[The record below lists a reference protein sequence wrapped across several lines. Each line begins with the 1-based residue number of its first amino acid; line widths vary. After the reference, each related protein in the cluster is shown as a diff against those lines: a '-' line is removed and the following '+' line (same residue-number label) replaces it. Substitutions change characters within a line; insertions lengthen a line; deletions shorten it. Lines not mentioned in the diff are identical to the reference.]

1 MKFVAV
7 HFENES
13 LKYTFATEY
22 DNLKLEQ
29 PVIVDTASGHELA
42 YVASLVMDESE
53 AKLPEDKEIKN
64 VIRIA
69 DDSDI
74 KQYESNKEAA
84 KNAMQI
90 VAKCVEQCN
99 LEMDLVAT
107 NYNLDRSKILI
118 TYVAEH
124 RVDFRELLK
133 VLNTELRCRVELRQI
148 AIRQRAKFIGG
159 IGPCGRALCCATFLN
174 DFQSVSI
181 NLAKNQG
188 LSLNASKLTG
198 QCGKLKCCL
207 RFEDDLYTELNQ
219 GLPKL
224 NSWVEYEGEKFK
236 VASMNLLS
244 NYVRLDNPLKSK
256 MITVDELREFAV
268 PTQRLTKKA
277 ISEIKEN
284 SGHRIMKDVT
294 VSQALKDNEA
304 AKEAQK
310 SNSKPIKATP
320 SSYVSS
326 SVSENKEKH
335 VEVKHPSNK
344 GSETR
349 VFKAKETKKTVAT
362 PSNQSNEN
370 NGNKRVFVKKKAND
384 NQGGTKLNNNNK
396 QTSVNKH
403 NNSKQDK
410 HTNNVSS
417 ATNNNTSNK
426 RTFKKKQTGPKET
439 IRIIEEHEAE

>member
-1 MKFVAV
+1 MNYVAV

-13 LKYTFATEY
+13 LKYTFATDY
-22 DNLKLEQ
+22 TQLKNEQ
-29 PVIVDTASGHELA
+29 AVVVDTASGYELA
-42 YVASLVMDESE
+42 FVAGPVLGENE
-53 AKLPEDKEIKN
+53 AKLPQDKEIKQL
-64 VIRIA
+64 IRIA
-69 DDSDI
+69 SEEDI
-74 KQYESNKEAA
+74 TQYQSNKEAA
-84 KNAMQI
+84 KEAMSI
-90 VAKCVEQCN
+90 VSHCIEQCQ

-133 VLNTELRCRVELRQI
+133 VLNIELRCRVELRQI

-159 IGPCGRALCCATFLN
+159 IGPCGRPLCCATFLN

-207 RFEDDLYTELNQ
+207 RYEDDIYTELNQ

-224 NSWVEYEGEKFK
+224 NSWVEFEGEKFK

-256 MITVDELREFAV
+256 MITVDELREHAV

-277 ISEIKEN
+277 INEIKE
-284 SGHRIMKDVT
+284 SGGHRISKDVT

-304 AKEAQK
+304 AKEASK
-310 SNSKPIKATP
+310 LAKPIKATP
-320 SSYVSS
+320 SYTQ
-326 SVSENKEKH
+326 SVNIDQEKPAKTKT
-335 VEVKHPSNK
+335 VNK

-349 VFKAKETKKTVAT
+349 VFKAKESKKPVTHT
-362 PSNQSNEN
+362 TSKSTNSESKSDI
-370 NGNKRVFVKKKAND
+370 KRVFKKKQTG
-384 NQGGTKLNNNNK
+384 NQIPNKPVNNTKN
-396 QTSVNKH
+396 TTH
-403 NNSKQDK
+403 NN
-410 HTNNVSS
+410 
-417 ATNNNTSNK
+417 SNK
-426 RTFKKKQTGPKET
+426 RTFKKKSVGTDT
-439 IRIIEEHEAE
+439 IRIIEEHEAD

>member
-1 MKFVAV
+1 MNFVAV

-53 AKLPEDKEIKN
+53 AKLPKDKEIKN

-84 KNAMQI
+84 KKAMQI
-90 VAKCVEQCN
+90 VSKCVEQCD

-133 VLNTELRCRVELRQI
+133 ILNTELRCRVELRQI

-207 RFEDDLYTELNQ
+207 RYEDDLYTELNQ

-294 VSQALKDNEA
+294 VSQALKDSEA

-310 SNSKPIKATP
+310 GSKPIKATP
-320 SSYVSS
+320 SSYVST

-335 VEVKHPSNK
+335 VEVRQHAIK

-349 VFKAKETKKTVAT
+349 VFKTKDTKKAT
-362 PSNQSNEN
+362 NTASTTASNDNS
-370 NGNKRVFVKKKAND
+370 GNKRVFVKKKSGD
-384 NQGGTKLNNNNK
+384 NQPVAKASASSK
-396 QTSVNKH
+396 QAPVNKH
-403 NNSKQDK
+403 NNPKQDK
-410 HTNNVSS
+410 HTTNTS
-417 ATNNNTSNK
+417 ANTSNSSNK
-426 RTFKKKQTGPKET
+426 RTFKKKQTGQKET